1 MGDLKECGRVG
12 RHSHVAGRCRLIQSG
27 CKRHRAETRDEC
39 DDAEVLRIKA
49 EGWAV
54 LADAQVDPLV
64 SHLIIPMRVRRP
76 QSKHLRMYIAY
87 PYRHSHA

>member
-1 MGDLKECGRVG
+1 MLGKCEGGQGFLSDLKECGRVG

-27 CKRHRAETRDEC
+27 CKRHRTETRDEC

-54 LADAQVDPLV
+54 LADAQVDPSV
-64 SHLIIPMRVRRP
+64 SCHIM
-76 QSKHLRMYIAY
+76 SC
-87 PYRHSHA
+87 HSYGPAMSTVD